1 MSQVPVGGYGLPG
14 QTVSTQRGIGGTVAP
29 VAREKTGPDYPFSA
43 APYPE
48 KTLEEVMSPV
58 QPAPYNERNL
68 SDIMAGGPVSPF
80 TPAPVSEAERME
92 QAKRYIAESETMA
105 KAAGGGSKPSQY
117 QYPAYSLYGINERL
131 LPVGHAIDK
140 ALESGSRNMRAAIE
154 GLMSGNYTP
163 DKVMFQD
170 AAQQVFGGQNVAD
183 YRETLRKQDFIDRQ
197 SYNPNPD
204 VAAAGGGDYVNNPA
218 NYLKDNQSAVLPQW
232 RNPGLSANAQAASAQ
247 ATPANQVQEAEREQQ
262 QAPSASV
269 AQPQA
274 MTYTPVPTA
283 QAPVQ
288 PSAAQAAQRPQAAQG
303 FVPQQYNPMAAFQGP
318 GSVSETLYGKE
329 ARARYE
335 HEQKMA
341 LDTYKANVNAQSK
354 ALRDSF
360 YAANQVL
367 GLKEK
372 QSKIVNDELQRQFN
386 ANPNLKS
393 ATVAL
398 ENGDKVTAIQT
409 SMGHWQIQK
418 TPKGAKTGQYR
429 QATYEDGTPI
439 PGFIVDTGSNELH
452 ALDFMSSMTG
462 GGMPVPQGGAPKS
475 ATQGGAKPA
484 AQGPSPAA
492 IDYLKKNPNQAEQF
506 DAKYGKGAAKRYL
519 G

>member
-1 MSQVPVGGYGLPG
+1 
-14 QTVSTQRGIGGTVAP
+14 
-29 VAREKTGPDYPFSA
+29 
-43 APYPE
+43 
-48 KTLEEVMSPV
+48 
-58 QPAPYNERNL
+58 
-68 SDIMAGGPVSPF
+68 
-80 TPAPVSEAERME
+80 
-92 QAKRYIAESETMA
+92 
-105 KAAGGGSKPSQY
+105 
-117 QYPAYSLYGINERL
+117 
-131 LPVGHAIDK
+131 
-140 ALESGSRNMRAAIE
+140 MRAAIE

-170 AAQQVFGGQNVAD
+170 AAQQVFGGSVAD

-204 VAAAGGGDYVNNPA
+204 VAAAGKGDYVNNPA
-218 NYLKDNQSAVLPQW
+218 KYLKDNQSAVLPQW
-232 RNPGLSANAQAASAQ
+232 RNPSLSSNAKAASAQ
-247 ATPANQVQEAEREQQ
+247 TAPANQVQEAEREQQ
-262 QAPSASV
+262 QAPTAV

-274 MTYTPVPTA
+274 VTYTPVPTT

-335 HEQKMA
+335 YEKKMA

-372 QSKIVNDELQRQFN
+372 QSKLVNDEFQRQFN

-393 ATVAL
+393 AIVAL

-409 SMGHWQIQK
+409 SVGHWQIQK
-418 TPKGAKTGQYR
+418 TPKGEKTGQYR
-429 QATYEDGTPI
+429 QATYQDGTPI

-462 GGMPVPQGGAPKS
+462 GGAGAGAAAAQQPRSFKTVQEAEAANLPKGTKITINGRS
-475 ATQGGAKPA
+475 ATVK
-484 AQGPSPAA
+484 
-492 IDYLKKNPNQAEQF
+492 
-506 DAKYGKGAAKRYL
+506 
-519 G
+519 